1 MGQKGQNA
9 IYNINNIRQTLLK
22 AKYCPRDVAVSCINT
37 HVTDVWRMTLKL
49 NRLLKVIKIHVYAFA
64 DSRNTKQHTEKH
76 ATFTRQYD
84 LEI

>member
-1 MGQKGQNA
+1 
-9 IYNINNIRQTLLK
+9 
-22 AKYCPRDVAVSCINT
+22 
-37 HVTDVWRMTLKL
+37 MTLKL